1 MSDSNP
7 VEDTAPAGGDQPAV
21 QPLRDGDASIEADPQ
36 QDPAQA
42 EWDRTTALDA
52 GAAPEEL
59 DGDTA
64 TGADPAMI
72 PDERD
77 EIPAEDLPGRGVQ
90 PETQGLAPVDAEL
103 GDEGQGDLAPE
114 DL

>member
-7 VEDTAPAGGDQPAV
+7 VDDTAPAGGDQPAV
-21 QPLRDGDASIEADPQ
+21 QPLRDGYASVEADPQ

-77 EIPAEDLPGRGVQ
+77 EIPAEDLRGRGVQ